1 MKKMAMINVSR
12 PAAGKDQRRPSS
24 PKTIGR
30 MRETP
35 KRISRVM
42 ETAVEAKENKED
54 VLSRMTALRNSLGT
68 VILHKFTGLK
78 LGKKQKMRKPID
90 SVRFPHYN
98 ENRKKQLGFR
108 EAFPPFARTPGEG
121 CFRPAGGAIRDTI
134 PYIFYPTPKEDLMDG
149 PDTKVICVAA
159 MDLFRQE
166 GLRFTMQQLAQR
178 LHISKKTLYTRY
190 ASKEELLLDMIDDAF
205 GAIHAR
211 KRAILA
217 ENLPL
222 EEKLR
227 RVIIALPEEYA
238 ATNLCRLEE
247 LEEKFPAAA
256 ERVRLHLETGW
267 EPTLALLEETRQA
280 GLLRDVP
287 FDILRTMITG
297 SIEAFLRDESLT
309 AQEYANALE
318 TMIDI
323 FLEGVLER

>member
-1 MKKMAMINVSR
+1 
-12 PAAGKDQRRPSS
+12 
-24 PKTIGR
+24 
-30 MRETP
+30 
-35 KRISRVM
+35 
-42 ETAVEAKENKED
+42 
-54 VLSRMTALRNSLGT
+54 
-68 VILHKFTGLK
+68 
-78 LGKKQKMRKPID
+78 
-90 SVRFPHYN
+90 
-98 ENRKKQLGFR
+98 
-108 EAFPPFARTPGEG
+108 
-121 CFRPAGGAIRDTI
+121 
-134 PYIFYPTPKEDLMDG
+134 MDG

-211 KRAILA
+211 KQAILE

-238 ATNLCRLEE
+238 ATNLCRMEE

-297 SIEAFLRDESLT
+297 SIEAFLRDDTLS

-323 FLEGVLER
+323 FREGVLKR

>member
-1 MKKMAMINVSR
+1 M
-12 PAAGKDQRRPSS
+12 
-24 PKTIGR
+24 
-30 MRETP
+30 
-35 KRISRVM
+35 
-42 ETAVEAKENKED
+42 D
-54 VLSRMTALRNSLGT
+54 V
-68 VILHKFTGLK
+68 
-78 LGKKQKMRKPID
+78 
-90 SVRFPHYN
+90 
-98 ENRKKQLGFR
+98 
-108 EAFPPFARTPGEG
+108 
-121 CFRPAGGAIRDTI
+121 
-134 PYIFYPTPKEDLMDG
+134 

>member
-1 MKKMAMINVSR
+1 MKKIAMINVSR
-12 PAAGKDQRRPSS
+12 SAAGKDQRRPSS

-54 VLSRMTALRNSLGT
+54 VLSRMTALRNSPGT
-68 VILHKFTGLK
+68 VIMHKFTGLK

-98 ENRKKQLGFR
+98 ENRKERSGFLGGGSLICPLPR
-108 EAFPPFARTPGEG
+108 GRL
-121 CFRPAGGAIRDTI
+121 FRPAGGAIRDTI
-134 PYIFYPTPKEDLMDG
+134 PYILYPTPKEDLMDG
-149 PDTKVICVAA
+149 PDTKVICAAA

-166 GLRFTMQQLAQR
+166 GLRFTMQQLAQK
-178 LHISKKTLYTRY
+178 LHISKKTLYTCY
-190 ASKEELLLDMIDDAF
+190 ASKEALLLDMIDDAF
-205 GAIHAR
+205 GAIHTR
-211 KRAILA
+211 KQAILE

-238 ATNLCRLEE
+238 ATNLCRMEE

-287 FDILRTMITG
+287 FDVLRTMIAG
-297 SIEAFLRDESLT
+297 SIEAFLRDDTLS
-309 AQEYANALE
+309 AREYANALE

-323 FLEGVLER
+323 FLEGVLKR

>member
-1 MKKMAMINVSR
+1 M
-12 PAAGKDQRRPSS
+12 
-24 PKTIGR
+24 
-30 MRETP
+30 
-35 KRISRVM
+35 
-42 ETAVEAKENKED
+42 EAKENKED

-98 ENRKKQLGFR
+98 ENRKEQLGFR
-108 EAFPPFARTPGEG
+108 EAFPHLPAPQGKVVFAPPGV
-121 CFRPAGGAIRDTI
+121 PSH
-134 PYIFYPTPKEDLMDG
+134 IFYPTPKEDLMDG

>member
-1 MKKMAMINVSR
+1 
-12 PAAGKDQRRPSS
+12 
-24 PKTIGR
+24 
-30 MRETP
+30 
-35 KRISRVM
+35 
-42 ETAVEAKENKED
+42 
-54 VLSRMTALRNSLGT
+54 
-68 VILHKFTGLK
+68 
-78 LGKKQKMRKPID
+78 
-90 SVRFPHYN
+90 
-98 ENRKKQLGFR
+98 
-108 EAFPPFARTPGEG
+108 
-121 CFRPAGGAIRDTI
+121 
-134 PYIFYPTPKEDLMDG
+134 MDG

-238 ATNLCRLEE
+238 ATNLCRLE
-247 LEEKFPAAA
+247 A
-256 ERVRLHLETGW
+256 GW

>member
-1 MKKMAMINVSR
+1 MAGSI
-12 PAAGKDQRRPSS
+12 
-24 PKTIGR
+24 
-30 MRETP
+30 
-35 KRISRVM
+35 
-42 ETAVEAKENKED
+42 
-54 VLSRMTALRNSLGT
+54 
-68 VILHKFTGLK
+68 
-78 LGKKQKMRKPID
+78 
-90 SVRFPHYN
+90 
-98 ENRKKQLGFR
+98 
-108 EAFPPFARTPGEG
+108 
-121 CFRPAGGAIRDTI
+121 
-134 PYIFYPTPKEDLMDG
+134 
-149 PDTKVICVAA
+149 
-159 MDLFRQE
+159 
-166 GLRFTMQQLAQR
+166 
-178 LHISKKTLYTRY
+178 
-190 ASKEELLLDMIDDAF
+190 EELLDLLYTEIEEAKNAPLSNDRCVIERDRVLDMIDDAF

-211 KRAILA
+211 KQAILE

>member
-1 MKKMAMINVSR
+1 
-12 PAAGKDQRRPSS
+12 
-24 PKTIGR
+24 
-30 MRETP
+30 
-35 KRISRVM
+35 
-42 ETAVEAKENKED
+42 
-54 VLSRMTALRNSLGT
+54 
-68 VILHKFTGLK
+68 
-78 LGKKQKMRKPID
+78 MRKPID
-90 SVRFPHYN
+90 SVWFPHYN
-98 ENRKKQLGFR
+98 ENRKERLGFR
-108 EAFPPFARTPGEG
+108 GAFPHLPAPQGKVVFASPEVRMEFVRAGHAAAPTNKIGE
-121 CFRPAGGAIRDTI
+121 RIRN
-134 PYIFYPTPKEDLMDG
+134 YPTPKEDRMDG
-149 PDTKVICVAA
+149 PDTKFICAAA

-166 GLRFTMQQLAQR
+166 GLRFTMQQLAQK
-178 LHISKKTLYTRY
+178 LHISKKTLYTCY
-190 ASKEELLLDMIDDAF
+190 ASKEALLLDMIDDAF

-211 KRAILA
+211 KQAILE

-238 ATNLCRLEE
+238 ATNLCRMEE

-287 FDILRTMITG
+287 FDILRTMIAG
-297 SIEAFLRDESLT
+297 SIEAFLRDDMLS

-323 FLEGVLER
+323 FLEGVLKR